1 MESLKWSEGKKV
13 ESSSDLKEWQSRH
26 EEVEVRQKKKK
37 SRLSRVKKFR
47 QRGTF
52 LVAPPNLYHRVLE
65 EGQYRDE
72 KMEVRRKKK
81 RVDCCVKKFM
91 KRGKFL
97 DV

>member
-1 MESLKWSEGKKV
+1 MAITTRGGGGEAKK
-13 ESSSDLKEWQSRH
+13 KE
-26 EEVEVRQKKKK
+26 KK

-81 RVDCCVKKFM
+81 KRVDCCVKKFM
-91 KRGKFL
+91 QRGKFL